1 MKKSVILASVL
12 AVSVLAAGCGKGADK
27 TESKE
32 SSSAVVESS
41 KEETTAETTKDES
54 KVNED
59 ELKVPGYALGEIPE
73 VPVVVL
79 PPLGI
84 DENADAKIKMD
95 ATKSLSS
102 VPGITV
108 TPVKVEN
115 DRIIRGTT
123 SVQVGENGS
132 GQYADGNTTV
142 QTEGDGSG
150 QYIDSEKGITIQRET
165 DGSGQYLD
173 SNKGITLQV
182 EADGSGNYSD
192 DRYGIHLMVDADGTG
207 LYTKSE
213 TNLSISVDTQ
223 YVIYRDQNMDIEVN
237 GDGSGSYKN
246 KKTGL
251 GIEND
256 GKGKAVITFKGK
268 EKEVDAK
275 PLVFSYKLP
284 LLSAVPAVPVIEAN
298 SIMITLDSGILF
310 DVDKY
315 NIRPDAEETLN
326 NLAKILIEANITD
339 FEIDGHTDSDAD
351 DAHNQTLSENRANSV
366 KSYLQSAGVTANITT
381 NGYGESRPVATNETA
396 EGKQLNRRVEIII
409 PVL

>member
-1 MKKSVILASVL
+1 MKKSIILASVL
-12 AVSVLAAGCGKGADK
+12 AVGVLAVGCGKGANK
-27 TESKE
+27 TENKE

-41 KEETTAETTKDES
+41 KEETAEETTKAES

-59 ELKVPGYALGEIPE
+59 ELKAPGYALGEIPE

-115 DRIIRGTT
+115 DQIIRGTT

-142 QTEGDGSG
+142 QTE
-150 QYIDSEKGITIQRET
+150 T

-173 SNKGITLQV
+173 SKKGITLQV

-192 DRYGIHLMVDADGTG
+192 DRYGIYLMVDADGTG

-213 TNLSISVDTQ
+213 TNLSISVDNQ

-256 GKGKAVITFKGK
+256 GKGKAVITFKGE

-275 PLVFSYKLP
+275 PVVFSYKLP
-284 LLSAVPAVPVIEAN
+284 LLSAVPAVPAIEAN
-298 SIMITLDSGILF
+298 SIMITLDSGVLF